1 MINLSHLFIT
11 AWKSQ
16 VTTVVASYITV
27 AGTVVHIVQHLP
39 HVPGA

>member
-1 MINLSHLFIT
+1 MINLTHLFIT
-11 AWKSQ
+11 VWKAQ
-16 VTTVVASYITV
+16 VATVVATYVTV